1 MVKKLLLLFL
11 FISTTVFSQNTV
23 GTISVTNEAYDGF
36 TLFSIHKK
44 SYLIDNCGKII
55 NEWTSAYPPG
65 NAVYL
70 LPNGNLLR
78 ASKNDGQSNITFGGT
93 GGVIELFDWDGNLLW
108 QYEYNTNDYRQHH
121 DVYPM
126 PNGNILILAA
136 TVMTQAEAIQAG
148 RDPNLI
154 IENEIYNER
163 IFEVEPVG
171 TDQVNVV
178 WEWNVKDHLIQD
190 VDNTKDNFGVVADN
204 PGKVNFNFLN
214 GIDAKANWLHINSI
228 QYDENLDQIVI
239 SSRNLSE
246 VWIIDHSTTTA
257 EAASGSGGTYGK
269 GGDLLYRWGNPQSY
283 GHGIETDRKLY
294 GQHYPHFIENGLV
307 DAGKMI
313 LFNNGNGRTPQ
324 FSEVLI
330 IDPPETS
337 PGVYEYTANV
347 PYGPF
352 TPDYSYSDLTNTPSD
367 FFSAIV
373 SSAQRL
379 PNGNILICEGR
390 EGRVFEIN
398 SSDEIVWEYI
408 NPVANLDGAIANQT
422 ETPPATN
429 LTFRANKYSR
439 TYNAFT
445 GRDVTPGI
453 PIEGNPDLTP
463 CNTLSIDD
471 QDITKAIRMYPNPVK
486 NNLTIAI
493 ARDVQKVEIYSILGT
508 KVTEYK
514 NTKKIDVS
522 NIKPGVYIFK
532 VYAENSIYT
541 QKIIVSL
548 NE

>member
-408 NPVANLDGAIANQT
+408 NPVANLDGVIANQT

-471 QDITKAIRMYPNPVK
+471 QDITKAIKMYPNPVK
-486 NNLTIAI
+486 NRLTIDTVEEI
-493 ARDVQKVEIYSILGT
+493 KKVEVYSTLGN
-508 KVTEYK
+508 KIAEYK
-514 NTKKIDVS
+514 NTKQIDVS
-522 NIKPGVYIFK
+522 SIRPGVYIIK
-532 VYAENSIYT
+532 TYINNAVLSR
-541 QKIIVSL
+541 KLII
-548 NE
+548 N